1 MKSAKT
7 ANFRIYL
14 HGLLLLFYKQES
26 QLFIKHKTFSRKR
39 LEPVGMMI
47 SSDASD
53 PIFDG
58 PIVISGQYICLIRKN
73 VEYILIKQ

>member
-7 ANFRIYL
+7 SNCRIYL

-26 QLFIKHKTFSRKR
+26 QLFIKNKTFSRKR
-39 LEPVGMMI
+39 LEPVGMI

-58 PIVISGQYICLIRKN
+58 PMVISGQYIGLIRKN
-73 VEYILIKQ
+73 VKCILIKQ